1 MKATRQEEILKLVSE
16 EAIQTQDEL
25 INRLREL
32 GYSVTQATVSRD
44 IRQLKL
50 TKVQTAEGVYRY
62 VIPRGSGGDD
72 GGVTR
77 LNETLINAI
86 TRIDHVNNII
96 VINTYPG
103 MAQAVASGID
113 SAQKQDILGCVGGDD
128 TIIVVARSE
137 ELARSF
143 CDGFRK
149 QMLIV

>member
-25 INRLREL
+25 IGRLRAL

-50 TKVQTAEGVYRY
+50 TKVQSADGVYRY
-62 VIPRGSGGDD
+62 VIPRSAGED
-72 GGVTR
+72 GGITKI
-77 LNETLINAI
+77 NETLISAV
-86 TRIDHVNNII
+86 TRVDHVNNIV
-96 VINTYPG
+96 VINTLPG

-113 SAQKQDILGCVGGDD
+113 SARHEDVLGCVGGDD

-149 QMLIV
+149 QMPVV

>member
-16 EAIQTQDEL
+16 EPIQTQDEL
-25 INRLREL
+25 IGRLREL
-32 GYSVTQATVSRD
+32 GYCVTQATVSRD

-50 TKVQTAEGVYRY
+50 TKVMSSDGTYRY
-62 VIPRGSGGDD
+62 VIPHSSGDD
-72 GGVTR
+72 TEVTKI
-77 LNETLINAI
+77 NATLINAI
-86 TRIDHVNNII
+86 TRIDYVNNII

-113 SAQKQDILGCVGGDD
+113 STQKQDILGCVGGDD

-137 ELARSF
+137 ELARAF

-149 QMLIV
+149 QKLIV